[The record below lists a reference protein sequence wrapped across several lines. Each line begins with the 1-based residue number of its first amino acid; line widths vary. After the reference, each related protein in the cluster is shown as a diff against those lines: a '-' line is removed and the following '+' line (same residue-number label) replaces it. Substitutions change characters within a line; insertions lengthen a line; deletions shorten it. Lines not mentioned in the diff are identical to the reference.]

1 MSTLP
6 QLTVARPLQATARTV
21 NVGTVTGTG
30 NQDSATRLF
39 RLSIGVFFI
48 GGFLSSTISLF
59 VPRMKLIYGLDY
71 VQALLVQF
79 AFHAS
84 YLVFAF
90 PIALAIMAI
99 GYMRSTVTGLSVI
112 AMSCGLFLL
121 AHGLHN
127 YATILLALLA
137 MSAGITFLQI
147 AANTVVSVVGSAD
160 GAAYRLT
167 LLQAFNSIGT
177 VVAPLVAAQY
187 VLGSQRSS
195 GLTAVREISPPFLF
209 AILVLT
215 VLAVIFFLRRNLLA
229 RTDQA
234 DLAGARFDW
243 PALLGN
249 RRLIAGTVAIF
260 VYVGAEV
267 AIGALLVIY
276 LVMPDVFG
284 AGPVDAARLVSLYW
298 GGAMV
303 GRLVGAFAMKH
314 VRPCDLLAVM
324 ALSATLLVGIAATL
338 HGWLGGIALLAVG
351 LCNSIMYPTIYVL
364 ALPEDPRL
372 ATPGGTL
379 LCMAVVGGAIVPLL
393 TGALADRVGL
403 AASLALPALCYL
415 FIAAFARACRGTTI

>member
-1 MSTLP
+1 
-6 QLTVARPLQATARTV
+6 
-21 NVGTVTGTG
+21 VTGTA

-59 VPRMKLIYGLDY
+59 VPRMKLVYGLDY

-79 AFHAS
+79 AFHTS
-84 YLVFAF
+84 YLLFAF

-99 GYMRSTVTGLSVI
+99 GYMRSTVTGLGVI
-112 AMSCGLFLL
+112 AVSCGLFLL
-121 AHGLHN
+121 AHGLHS
-127 YATILLALLA
+127 YPTILLALLA

-187 VLGSQRSS
+187 VLGSPRSS
-195 GLTAVREISPPFLF
+195 GLAAVREIAPPFLF

-215 VLAVIFFLRRNLLA
+215 ALAIAFLLRRNLLDKA
-229 RTDQA
+229 GQA

-243 PALLGN
+243 PALLGD

-267 AIGALLVIY
+267 AIGALLVLY
-276 LVMPDVFG
+276 LVMPDVFDVN
-284 AGPVDAARLVSLYW
+284 PVDAARLVSLYW

-303 GRLVGAFAMKH
+303 GRLIGAYAMKY
-314 VRPCDLLAVM
+314 VRPCDLLAL
-324 ALSATLLVGIAATL
+324 AAISAALLVGVAATL
-338 HGWLGGIALLAVG
+338 HGWIGGVALLAVG

-364 ALPEDPRL
+364 ALPADPRL

-379 LCMAVVGGAIVPLL
+379 LCMAVVGGALIPLL
-393 TGALADRVGL
+393 TGALADHWGL
-403 AASLALPALCYL
+403 AASLALPASCYL
-415 FIAAFARACRGTTI
+415 FILAFARACRGTTI